1 MRDYF
6 SAWRALEDAYE
17 EGKLKAIGVSNFY
30 PHVLANFCETVRVK
44 PMVNRVELHPYFA
57 QPEAL
62 ATMKYYNVQP
72 EAWAPLGGGRH
83 KPFENN
89 LLQSIADAHQNQFL
103 RSFCVGIF
111 NGEWSL
117 FRNQHINSVSKKIL
131 LSGISH

>member
-1 MRDYF
+1 MRGSL

-44 PMVNRVELHPYFA
+44 PMVNQVELHPYFA

-89 LLQSIADAHQNQFL
+89 LLQSIADAHQK
-103 RSFCVGIF
+103 S
-111 NGEWSL
+111 
-117 FRNQHINSVSKKIL
+117 
-131 LSGISH
+131 ISH